1 MKENTNRLLDAIKD
15 SGLSYPELE
24 KITGISKSAIQR
36 YATGETKKI
45 PSDRLTKLANALNI
59 ASDYLLGFTD
69 DKFDFKYNNSLNQ
82 IVYKQLLSLIDIDNS
97 HHFDQKLY
105 DFMNHVKDGSFPIMQ
120 GSIDA
125 IANLFD
131 TNTLYLLGES
141 EDWYSE
147 DPMDDYF
154 KENIKNKTDNLLKHP
169 DELVKTYNHKKNR
182 EYQKLIVN
190 RAYNT
195 LSDLGIHKLK
205 GQSLYSIDAELL
217 IEYYNIIIEYMKDTT
232 KMVDFDKVIDGN
244 KYISKK
250 YKYSIFESNADYNSI
265 KDNVENYYFD
275 FFTLMNL
282 KSIDDVTNQH
292 EFENYIADIYKRLGA
307 EVKTSERQSSIESI
321 YGDLIILY
329 KKQRYIVECKYM
341 PNANKLMN
349 NLSNYK
355 KNYSLIIKLKNNS
368 DKSNSVYHYILATNV
383 SSNKLTSQDKK
394 NIWDYNHFKKLEIEL
409 KNKDKKDEKE

>member
-1 MKENTNRLLDAIKD
+1 MSKFNTVLSDLRKNRNLSQRALSDTL
-15 SGLSYPELE
+15 GLSHSTIGMYES
-24 KITGISKSAIQR
+24 GQR
-36 YATGETKKI
+36 EPNFETLKKI
-45 PSDRLTKLANALNI
+45 
-59 ASDYLLGFTD
+59 ASFFNVSIDYLLGLTD
-69 DKFDFKYNNSLNQ
+69 DKNDFEHKNNLNEIVYTQLRSLN
-82 IVYKQLLSLIDIDNS
+82 DIDDN
-97 HHFDQKLY
+97 HYFDRRLN
-105 DFMNHVKDGSFPIMQ
+105 DFSEHIKDGSFPVTE
-120 GSIDA
+120 GSIDS
-125 IANLFD
+125 IALLFD
-131 TNTLYLLGES
+131 TNSLYLLGQT
-141 EDWYSE
+141 DNWYSE
-147 DPMDDYF
+147 DPMD
-154 KENIKNKTDNLLKHP
+154 ENF
-169 DELVKTYNHKKNR
+169 KKNVKEETR
-182 EYQKLIVN
+182 KLLNDQEKLVSEYNEKKIKEQQKILVN

-205 GQSLYSIDAELL
+205 GHSLYSIDAELL

-232 KMVDFDKVIDGN
+232 KMVDFDKVIDRN
-244 KYISKK
+244 KYISKN
-250 YKYSIFESNADYNSI
+250 YIYSIHESNADYNSI
-265 KDNVENYYFD
+265 KENVENYYFD

-282 KSIDDVTNQH
+282 KSIDDVKSQH